1 MMFFLHS
8 TIWFGVS
15 KRSKIHRPSMTAI
28 QKLRSACLPHR
39 RFCITDMHEVQCRAH
54 PLNGGRGEGGAR
66 SYLPT
71 ALWHVT
77 TSMQIIPCNH
87 LARAMSSRSR
97 SPWRPLVK
105 TEQDVDPAAASGSR
119 GSGDPRPHSFVHE
132 SSSEPWAGSA
142 EAMPMS
148 KTYTPPDPIR
158 NSSSLMRV

>member
-1 MMFFLHS
+1 MVWVFEAEY
-8 TIWFGVS
+8 
-15 KRSKIHRPSMTAI
+15 IHRSSMTAI

-119 GSGDPRPHSFVHE
+119 GDARSHSFVHE

-148 KTYTPPDPIR
+148 KTYTPPR
-158 NSSSLMRV
+158 SNK